1 MMRGVRLYR
10 DMRIK
15 SELPPMGEDSEPM
28 TGGEGSRRRF
38 AIILLACYGAVTGGF
53 VGGSVGVFT
62 IFATMPDLTREI
74 ETPLSWLLGAAIGGP
89 AGAGAG
95 LYLTLRLIRR
105 GETRLTR

>member
-1 MMRGVRLYR
+1 
-10 DMRIK
+10 
-15 SELPPMGEDSEPM
+15 M

-38 AIILLACYGAVTGGF
+38 VIILLACYGTVTGGF
-53 VGGSVGVFT
+53 VGGGIGVFA

-105 GETRLTR
+105 GETRVTR